1 MNSDISDDERDMAIE
16 RSLHTK
22 LASPRRLLV
31 EMKEM
36 VGDGHFKIEVSSAPG
51 ARDNYENDALKNLPR
66 CVTTS
71 ITSGPRKTLIL
82 NSSSRTARG
91 YDRKKLSAQMRT
103 GSLSPPSPLA
113 RERKASW
120 P

>member
-1 MNSDISDDERDMAIE
+1 MSTDVSDDERDMTIE
-16 RSLHTK
+16 RFLHTK
-22 LASPRRLLV
+22 FASPRRLLV

-51 ARDNYENDALKNLPR
+51 ARGNYGDDALKNLPR

-71 ITSGPRKTLIL
+71 ITSEPRKTLIL
-82 NSSSRTARG
+82 TCSSRTARG
-91 YDRKKLSAQMRT
+91 YDRNKLSAQIRT

-113 RERKASW
+113 RERGASQ